1 MFKKCE
7 NILKNNDKITEE
19 EKTNLL
25 KFVNNNINLINLDD
39 KFFNELD

>member
-7 NILKNNDKITEE
+7 NILKNNNKITED
-19 EKTNLL
+19 EKSNLL
-25 KFVNNNINLINLDD
+25 VFVNDNINLINLDD